1 MVKLNL
7 QLGQIEVLD
16 VHRLAGDA
24 GSLDEGVVLVDD
36 IDDGGDLAG
45 VGHHGHTTDLDEL
58 LLNLQ
63 KLQQQINANGGE
75 IVDSVNTGTVTS

>member
-1 MVKLNL
+1 MVNIDL
-7 QLGQIEVLD
+7 QLGQIKVLD

-24 GSLDEGVVLVDD
+24 RSLDEGAVLVDD

-58 LLNLQ
+58 LVNLQ
-63 KLQQQINANGGE
+63 KI
-75 IVDSVNTGTVTS
+75 

>member
-1 MVKLNL
+1 MVKLDL

-24 GSLDEGVVLVDD
+24 GSLDEGAVLVDD

-58 LLNLQ
+58 LVNLQ
-63 KLQQQINANGGE
+63 KLKQQINASDGE
-75 IVDSVNTGTVTS
+75 ISDADNTCTVTS